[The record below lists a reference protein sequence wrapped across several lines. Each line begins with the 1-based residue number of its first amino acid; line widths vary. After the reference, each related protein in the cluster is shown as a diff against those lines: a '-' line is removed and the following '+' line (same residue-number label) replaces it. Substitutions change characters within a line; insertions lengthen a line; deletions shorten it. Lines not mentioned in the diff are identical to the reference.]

1 MSHSIPWSR
10 SIPCGLASREGRPDL
25 SDLASTLD
33 EVADLALDHVELPAY
48 AYDLVVRGRVLPA
61 RLRDLREACRG
72 RAHRFTVHGP
82 LSINFM
88 GPAAHLPSF
97 DAAARAF
104 VEISAAI
111 GAPHLVLHAGMVQAS
126 EVRGIEDAYAR
137 QRAHLAKLGDIAG
150 DHGVTVCIE
159 NVFDWSPYV
168 ATPGLAR
175 LAREIEA
182 IGHEAIRA
190 TFDFSHGL
198 IHATQH
204 GYDFLAEAEALA
216 PWAKHLHLHDSF
228 GLPDLPWVYAVA
240 EADATGMGDLHLPV
254 GWGAVPWEAL
264 ATRCRFPQGVIA
276 IHELAF
282 RFFGE
287 RGEALA
293 GARRFAASLKTA
305 APAPG
310 A

>member
-1 MSHSIPWSR
+1 MSRP
-10 SIPCGLASREGRPDL
+10 IPCGLASREGKPDL

-33 EVADLALDHVELPAY
+33 EIADLALDHVELPAY
-48 AYDLVVRGRVLPA
+48 AYDLVIGGRVLPA

-72 RAHRFTVHGP
+72 RTHGFTVHGP

-88 GPAAHLPSF
+88 GPPAHLASF

-126 EVRGIEDAYAR
+126 ELGQIEDAYAR
-137 QRAHLAKLGDIAG
+137 QRAHLAKLGDVAG
-150 DHGVTVCIE
+150 DHGVTVCVE
-159 NVFDWSPYV
+159 NLFDWAPYV
-168 ATPGLAR
+168 ATPGLVR

-216 PWAKHLHLHDSF
+216 PYSNHLHLHDSF
-228 GLPDLPWVYAVA
+228 GLPDLPWVYTVA

-254 GWGAVPWEAL
+254 GWGGVPWDAL
-264 ATRCRFPQGVIA
+264 GARCRFPQRVIA

-282 RFFGE
+282 RFFRDRE
-287 RGEALA
+287 EALA
-293 GARRFAASLKTA
+293 GARRFAASLRTA
-305 APAPG
+305 EP
-310 A
+310 